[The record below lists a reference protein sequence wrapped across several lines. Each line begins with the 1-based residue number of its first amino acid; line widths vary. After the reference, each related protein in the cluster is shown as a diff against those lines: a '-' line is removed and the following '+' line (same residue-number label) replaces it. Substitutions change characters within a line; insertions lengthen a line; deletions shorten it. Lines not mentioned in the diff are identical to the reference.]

1 MKRAVLCLLFLSIYL
16 SLTATSHAQCSVPTV
31 TSFSISPGTI
41 LGDGSEFAIATVGA
55 CLPSGTTN
63 LSLYIDPSGFSASQ
77 TVCYGGGLVSN
88 GCNYL
93 GVGSGNVQ
101 VSFATNGI
109 NQTGST
115 ENGSISINAYNGPPI
130 FTEPLTVTS
139 VANPYEPPSSD
150 PEGSGPCGGGGG
162 GSGGGGG
169 RCGSAGSPINVLNGN
184 TWIPQQD
191 YFMPGIGGG
200 LTLTRTWNSLW
211 ANANPPE
218 TAGIFG
224 DSWRSTFEERIQVV
238 SGSVFR
244 YWKGN
249 GNSLFYGYNSG
260 QGTYYLTAP
269 LDDQTTLSYNS
280 VTSVWT
286 ITEKDGT
293 KRNFN
298 GAGYLTSIVDLNG
311 NTTTISVDANNQNRI
326 ASITD
331 ASGHVL
337 TFNYADANNPRLC
350 TSISDSVGTFTQYA
364 YDDATKRLTQ
374 VTYPDSSQYKFT
386 YNDPDSNTLISLVT
400 DSAGKTIE
408 AHTYDSSR
416 RGLSSQQ
423 ANDSNGNAVNKV
435 TVRYGSPNS
444 WENFVCDSTG
454 DDCITVQVSNR
465 NQRLYISLTS
475 GPSNNACN
483 TCGFTGKGSATF
495 DSTGYPTSS
504 VDGNGNITLY
514 SYNDSSGNL
523 LSQSQRDQFD
533 DGWDTWN
540 YTYNSFGE
548 VLTATDPLGLAGDP
562 NHTTTNVYN
571 AQGNLTSVTTP
582 SPDNGITAGSVT
594 SFTPNAQGQVTKIT
608 DPLSNAT
615 NIVYCTTNQTNCP
628 YGLIYYI
635 KDAKQNKTTYSY
647 DGRGNRLS
655 ITDALSH
662 VTSFQYDPMNRV
674 TLITYPTSP
683 ATTVQLHYDWRGR
696 RDYVI
701 DQDSNKTSYGYDDAD
716 RLLTVTDAQSPTN
729 GITTYAYD
737 TENNLTDIYDAKNDH
752 TQFVYLPGKILYETT
767 FPSTEYETY
776 SFDDDNNLEYKTDR
790 NNHTINYNYDYQ
802 NHLYRK
808 VYPDGNSLTYTYD
821 PAGRLT
827 QVQDSATGTY
837 TFGYDNM
844 NRLGSAGVDYS
855 FSSAG
860 TLTVQYGYD
869 KASNRTSMTDPQS
882 VPTTYGYDILNRL
895 TGLTYN
901 GQTPNF
907 TFGYNALS
915 LRTSLTR
922 PNSVD
927 TTYAYDPV
935 SRLTSVLH
943 KLGTTT
949 LDGAT
954 YTYDKAGNRLT
965 RTDKRLS
972 TTLTYGYDNIY
983 QLQSAKQG
991 STTKETYSYDLVGNR
1006 LTSLGVSPYDY
1017 NSSNELTST
1026 PSGSYTYDANGN
1038 TLSDPTG
1045 KSYTWDFENRLTQA
1059 VVPGTGTV
1067 AFKYDPFGRRIQKSS
1082 PLGTT
1087 NYLYDGTDSNANLLE
1102 EMDGA
1107 GNVLARYTQQLDVD
1121 RPLSMLRSGAISYY
1135 EQDGLGSVTSLS
1147 NSAGTLVNTYAY
1159 DSFGKLT
1166 ASTGTL
1172 VNPFQY
1178 TGREFDSETGLY
1190 EYRARYYDQNVGRF
1204 KSEDPIRFKGGINFY
1219 AYVGNNATNRTDPD
1233 GMAFKTC
1240 AKALEDLT
1248 KAQYEADKRL
1258 VQFLAHGDGDAQHAK
1273 QLGIALKNLNEA
1285 IDQVVKYCKCEAA
1298 TAAVAIAV
1306 GVVAKIV
1313 EALQQ
1318 FCSGNPVCAMAKNEG
1333 DQFHEHKG
1341 LPLYA
1346 ARADIEPGQRKVL
1359 GHAVTTSMNR

>member
-1 MKRAVLCLLFLSIYL
+1 
-16 SLTATSHAQCSVPTV
+16 
-31 TSFSISPGTI
+31 
-41 LGDGSEFAIATVGA
+41 
-55 CLPSGTTN
+55 
-63 LSLYIDPSGFSASQ
+63 
-77 TVCYGGGLVSN
+77 VSN

-93 GVGSGNVQ
+93 DVGSGNVQ

-115 ENGSISINAYNGPPI
+115 QNGTISINAYNGPPI

-139 VANPYEPPSSD
+139 IGNPYEPPSSD

-162 GSGGGGG
+162 SGGGGG
-169 RCGSAGSPINVLNGN
+169 GGGGCGGAGGSGAGSPGPGSASASAGSPINVLNGN

-211 ANANPPE
+211 ANATPPE

-280 VTSVWT
+280 VTSAWT
-286 ITEKDGT
+286 ITEKNGT

-311 NTTTISVDANNQNRI
+311 NTITINVDANNQNRI

-364 YDDATKRLTQ
+364 YDDTTKRLTQ

-386 YNDPDSNTLISLVT
+386 YNDPNSNTLISLVT

-465 NQRLYISLTS
+465 NQRHYVSITS

-483 TCGFTGKGSATF
+483 TCGFLGKSSTTF
-495 DSTGYPTSS
+495 DSTGYPTSFI
-504 VDGNGNITLY
+504 DGNGNTTLY
-514 SYNDSSGNL
+514 NYNDASGNL
-523 LSQSQRDQFD
+523 LSRSQRDQFN

-540 YTYNSFGE
+540 YTYNPFGE

-562 NHTTTNVYN
+562 NHTTTYAYN
-571 AQGNLTSVTTP
+571 AQGNLTSITTP
-582 SPDNGITAGSVT
+582 SPDGGITAASVT

-737 TENNLTDIYDAKNDH
+737 TENNLTDIYDAKNNH
-752 TQFVYLPGKILYETT
+752 TQFVYLPGKILYETI

-790 NNHTINYNYDYQ
+790 NNNTINYTYDYQ

-827 QVQDSATGTY
+827 QVQDSETGTY

-855 FSSAG
+855 FNSAG

-882 VPTTYGYDILNRL
+882 VPTTYGYDTLNRL

-943 KLGTTT
+943 KLATTT

-954 YTYDKAGNRLT
+954 YTYDNAGNLRT

-983 QLQSAKQG
+983 QLLSAKQG
-991 STTKETYSYDLVGNR
+991 STTKETYTYDLVGNR
-1006 LTSLGVSPYDY
+1006 LSSLGVSPYNY
-1017 NSSNELTST
+1017 NTSNELTST
-1026 PSGSYTYDANGN
+1026 PSGSYTYDNNGN
-1038 TLSDPTG
+1038 RKTDPSGTQY
-1045 KSYTWDFENRLTQA
+1045 SWDFENRLTQ
-1059 VVPGTGTV
+1059 VVLPGTGGTV
-1067 AFKYDPFGRRIQKSS
+1067 NFKYDPFGRRIQKAFTQNSTTTTTDYIYDS
-1082 PLGTT
+1082 LNILETVNQSGT
-1087 NYLYDGTDSNANLLE
+1087 
-1102 EMDGA
+1102 
-1107 GNVLARYTQQLDVD
+1107 VLARYVQAKGTDE
-1121 RPLSMLRSGAISYY
+1121 PLEEVSSGTTSYY
-1135 EQDGLGSVTSLS
+1135 EQDGLGSVSSLS
-1147 NSAGTLVNTYAY
+1147 SATGALANTYTD
-1159 DSFGKLT
+1159 DSYGNLT
-1166 ASTGTL
+1166 GSTGTIT
-1172 VNPFQY
+1172 NPFQY
-1178 TGREFDSETGLY
+1178 TAREFDPETGSY
-1190 EYRARYYDQNVGRF
+1190 FYRARYYDQNIGRF
-1204 KSEDPIRFKGGINFY
+1204 LSDDPLKFGAGIDFY
-1219 AYVGNNATNRTDPD
+1219 AYVNNRPLSKKDPLGLVGVD
-1233 GMAFKTC
+1233 WSSIWDTGKKAWDKTKD
-1240 AKALEDLT
+1240 AADKALGLYKCGLCIATSIANT
-1248 KAQYEADKRL
+1248 KSRAQAPL
-1258 VQFLAHGDGDAQHAK
+1258 INDGDLSMQGTDYAGAPSASAGAREIK
-1273 QLGIALKNLNEA
+1273 LS
-1285 IDQVVKYCKCEAA
+1285 
-1298 TAAVAIAV
+1298 
-1306 GVVAKIV
+1306 
-1313 EALQQ
+1313 
-1318 FCSGNPVCAMAKNEG
+1318 CSGNTNCPDCTALGIQTAVGAM
-1333 DQFHEHKG
+1333 F
-1341 LPLYA
+1341 
-1346 ARADIEPGQRKVL
+1346 
-1359 GHAVTTSMNR
+1359 